1 MDEPGRP
8 YTPELGDYLGAVRRR
23 WWFVLAAVI
32 VGLVLGGAYYKLAP
46 KTFSAS
52 AAVYVTATGTSSNQ
66 LANGRTSGTVNLDSE
81 AQVAQSAQVATMA
94 AKAMHSSLTPRALVK
109 QISVTVPANSQVLV
123 IACDAGSAKGAA
135 ACAQAFATAYL
146 QYRSSTT
153 SQGLKNQLTAL
164 QDRIS
169 SLQKDTAKLASAV
182 ASLPSNSPQSGADQA
197 LLGVDKAQLNQY
209 STQVVALS
217 SEQADSSGGYIISN
231 AAVPGRATSP
241 SKILALA
248 GGFAAGLIVGLI
260 GAFWWNRRDQR
271 LRSAQD
277 VTRLGLR
284 VLPGPPL
291 QARRCTRAGHLARR
305 FTRREGLH
313 RAGPHG
319 RRGCPS
325 RAAASSSSPGR
336 HPGRVRAWWRPTWLP
351 GWPGLSPPVALVC
364 ADLPGSVAPRVAGVA
379 ARPGLAELMAGRLA
393 ASEAAARGAV
403 TNLSVV
409 TPGVDGMADTAI
421 QQDVM
426 ERLVATL
433 RPEARFVVIEAPP
446 LAEAGDITALA
457 PLAAVTLI
465 VAEVGRDARPELV
478 SGVEQLEQLGTS
490 VLGVVL
496 VPTLRDDGPGTYAP
510 GARVRPATEAT
521 RLAAAAAGNGQPGGE
536 RAGHLETTTSQATE
550 PVTRG

>member
-66 LANGRTSGTVNLDSE
+66 LANGRT
-81 AQVAQSAQVATMA
+81 
-94 AKAMHSSLTPRALVK
+94 MHSSLTPRALVK
-109 QISVTVPANSQVLV
+109 QTSVTVPANSQVLV

-231 AAVPGRATSP
+231 ATVPGRATSP

-260 GAFWWNRRDQR
+260 GAFWWDRRDKR

-291 QARRCTRAGHLARR
+291 PARHAPELAIAPADSPAGKAFTGLAHMVAAAVPEGRSVILVTGTSSRPGASLVAANLAAGLAR
-305 FTRREGLH
+305 TH
-313 RAGPHG
+313 
-319 RRGCPS
+319 
-325 RAAASSSSPGR
+325 
-336 HPGRVRAWWRPTWLP
+336 
-351 GWPGLSPPVALVC
+351 PPVALVC

-379 ARPGLAELMAGRLA
+379 ARPGLAELMAGRLD

-426 ERLVATL
+426 ERLVGTL

-446 LAEAGDITALA
+446 LAEAGDVYALA
-457 PLAAVTLI
+457 PLADATLI
-465 VAEVGRDARPELV
+465 VAEVGHDARPELV

-496 VPTLRDDGPGTYAP
+496 VPTLRDDGQGTYAP
-510 GARVRPATEAT
+510 GARARPATEAT
-521 RLAAAAAGNGQPGGE
+521 HLAAATAGNGQPGGE
-536 RAGHLETTTSQATE
+536 RVGHLETTTSQATE